1 MTLFNI
7 VLLLILLAFVGLGLK
22 DGFIVSLGRIIGAIL
37 GFLAARSWY
46 IVAFPLLSWL
56 LPESWA
62 KMFMFIIIFV
72 IVDRLMG
79 WIFGALDKT
88 YDFLAR
94 IPFMRSANHIIGAVV
109 GFIEGIVITGGIIWL
124 IKTFNI
130 IPSVSSYINSSVIA
144 QLIYKFFLGL
154 LWILL

>member
-22 DGFIVSLGRIIGAIL
+22 DGFIVSLGRIIGAVL
-37 GFLAARSWY
+37 GFLAARAWY
-46 IVAFPLLSWL
+46 VAASPLLSWL
-56 LPESWA
+56 FPDSWA
-62 KMFMFIIIFV
+62 KMLMFLIIFV

-79 WIFGALDKT
+79 WAFGALDKT

-94 IPFMRSANHIIGAVV
+94 IPFMRSANHVIGAIV
-109 GFIEGIVITGGIIWL
+109 GLIEGIVITGGVIWL

-130 IPSVSSYINSSVIA
+130 LPFAIPYIESAPIA
-144 QLIYKFFLGL
+144 QLIYKSFMGL